1 MKKYLMLLALLMPVT
16 SMAADAVKVGV
27 VDVMRLFNEYAKM
40 TGVDDKLQTR
50 FAAPKKELEDLA
62 KDIEAQEKQLKA
74 NEVMMTESKN
84 KKAREALV
92 EKVKEY
98 REKEAAL
105 TKDFQAMRTQELS
118 AFRELVMGITQ
129 KLAKEEKYTL
139 IMQADGVMYVD
150 EANNI
155 TSKILARL
163 KTELPK
169 K

>member
-1 MKKYLMLLALLMPVT
+1 MKKYLILLALLIPVT
-16 SMAADAVKVGV
+16 GFAEPLKVGV

-40 TGVDDKLQTR
+40 TGVDDKLQKR

-84 KKAREALV
+84 KKAKENLI

-98 REKEAAL
+98 REKEALL
-105 TKDFQAMRTQELS
+105 TKDFQAMRNQELS
-118 AFRELVMGITQ
+118 TFREMVMGVTQ
-129 KLAKEEKYTL
+129 KLAKEENYNL

-150 EANNI
+150 DSYNI
-155 TSKILARL
+155 TSKILTRL
-163 KTELPK
+163 KAELPK